1 MARKIVRKERTP
13 AELKAA
19 DLNDAAAAQQRT
31 EMKERFKPVLLT
43 QAGYQEVL
51 TELENLRT
59 AKRMEIAERVRE
71 SQENDVGHDSFLS
84 NDGLRNEQAMNESR
98 IMTLE
103 NMIRNAQIIDN
114 GSARHSDS
122 ARLGS
127 TAVLEAA
134 DGVRR
139 TFTLV
144 GRTEAAPADGRI
156 SNESPLGR
164 ALMGKRVRDD
174 VEVMA
179 PSGIQY
185 FTVISIM

>member
-1 MARKIVRKERTP
+1 MPRKIVRKERTL

-19 DLNDAAAAQQRT
+19 ESKDAAVVQQRM
-31 EMKERFKPVLLT
+31 ELKERSKSVLLT
-43 QAGYQEVL
+43 RAGYQEVL

-59 AKRMEIAERVRE
+59 AKRMEIAARIRE

-98 IMTLE
+98 ILTLD
-103 NMIRNAQIIDN
+103 NMICNAQIIDE

-122 ARLGS
+122 ARMGNS
-127 TAVLEAA
+127 AVLEAA

-164 ALMGKRVRDD
+164 ALMGKRAGED

-185 FTVISIM
+185 FTVISIK